1 MSVRFPPLLLSAGL
15 LLWGWCADLMLLATI
30 MALLLESPRLHA
42 VRWELSRRD
51 FERAADLCTLAF
63 ATTLLYRFVDSRQFP
78 NSLLTALTWLPLL
91 FFLLIAA
98 QRFSSAGAVPL
109 SALFW
114 SLRRGT
120 GASGPVLSLDY
131 AYVSLCALAAS
142 AANPRTPWF
151 YAAVCVLAA
160 YALWPAAPRGRARWR
175 WGLLLGGAIA
185 AGWGL
190 HVGLA
195 GVQAKL
201 EELAMDYL
209 ASRWNDAD
217 PYRARTAI
225 GDIGSLK
232 ASDRIALRID
242 TQGRPPPP
250 RLRQA
255 AYDVYASG
263 TWTTSARNFHPLVP
277 DGDRWSL
284 AAGGG
289 MPVRIS
295 AWLDSGRALLA
306 LPPGTY
312 RLTALNVAHAE
323 RNDLSAIRVM
333 EGPDM
338 LQFDAWSDARA
349 QVESAPGAN
358 DLAAPANLAPLL
370 DRVAQEAG
378 LNDQAPQMVAQRLE
392 RFFTERFGYSLTLTR
407 ADGRARGLGD
417 FLLTD
422 RRGHCE
428 YFATATVLL
437 LRHAGV
443 PARYATGYALQEYS
457 ALERQYVVRARHAHA
472 WALAWI
478 DGRWQELDTTPAR
491 WAEEESDSAS
501 PLQLLYDLASLLNY
515 LVARWR
521 SAPGN
526 PERGTGVWIWMT
538 LPLALF
544 LAWRLYRGRRVRGR
558 AGARPDDGPVSDP
571 RVLAV
576 LAGLARR
583 GYARPAAA
591 ALQSWVTRL
600 PLEELEL
607 RDALRRFVRD
617 YYRWRFDPSRDDP
630 DLDRALTRQAEEPQR
645 MLHS

>member
-1 MSVRFPPLLLSAGL
+1 MNARFPPLLLSAGL
-15 LLWGWCADLMLLATI
+15 LLWGWCADLVLAAAI
-30 MALLLESPRLHA
+30 MALLLESPRVHA

-63 ATTLLYRFVDSRQFP
+63 AATLLYRFVDSRHFP
-78 NSLLTALTWLPLL
+78 NSLLTALTWLPFL

-98 QRFSSAGAVPL
+98 QRFSTAGAVPL

-114 SLRRGT
+114 SLRRRG
-120 GASGPVLSLDY
+120 GASGPALCLDY
-131 AYVSLCALAAS
+131 AYLFLCALAAS

-151 YAAVCVLAA
+151 YAAVCMLAA

-175 WGLLLGGAIA
+175 WGLMLGGAIV

-190 HVGLA
+190 HLGLA
-195 GVQAKL
+195 GMQARI
-201 EELAMDYL
+201 EEWAMDYL
-209 ASRWNDAD
+209 SARWNDAD

-232 ASDRIALRID
+232 ASDRIVLRID
-242 TQGRPPPP
+242 VQRRATPA
-250 RLRQA
+250 RLQQA
-255 AYDVYASG
+255 AYDLYNSG
-263 TWTTSARNFHPLVP
+263 TWTASARNFQPLVS
-277 DGDRWSL
+277 DGDLWPI
-284 AAGGG
+284 AAGQGTA
-289 MPVRIS
+289 VRIS

-306 LPPGTY
+306 LPRGTY
-312 RLTALNVAHAE
+312 RLSALNVGHAE
-323 RNDLSAIRVM
+323 RNGLSAIRVM

-338 LQFDAWSDARA
+338 LQFDAWSDPRA
-349 QVESAPGAN
+349 PVESAPGPN
-358 DLAAPANLAPLL
+358 DLAVPPNLAPLL
-370 DRVAQEAG
+370 DRVADEAG
-378 LNDQAPQMVAQRLE
+378 LHGQAPQMVAQRLE
-392 RFFTERFGYSLTLTR
+392 RFFTERFGYSLALTR
-407 ADGRARGLGD
+407 EGGYARGLGD

-437 LRHAGV
+437 LRQAGV
-443 PARYATGYALQEYS
+443 PARYATGYAVQEYS

-478 DGRWQELDTTPAR
+478 DGNWQELDTTPAR
-491 WAEEESDSAS
+491 WADEESKRAS
-501 PLQLLYDLASLLNY
+501 PLQPLYDLASLLNY

-521 SAPGN
+521 IAPQDPKQAPG
-526 PERGTGVWIWMT
+526 VWLWMT
-538 LPLALF
+538 LPLALI
-544 LAWRLYRGRRVRGR
+544 LGWRLYRRRRVRGH
-558 AGARPDDGPVSDP
+558 AGTRRDRGPVSDP

-600 PLEELEL
+600 PLEEPEL

-630 DLDRALTRQAEEPQR
+630 SLDQTLSRQAEELQR
-645 MLHS
+645 MLQG